1 MPLTTEMGLP
11 VPPPILSGVPRKVT
25 GVGWSLLRSGM
36 LEKGLLCLLPTVPQ
50 TEVQEV
56 GWK

>member
-1 MPLTTEMGLP
+1 MTLTTEMGLP

-25 GVGWSLLRSGM
+25 GVGSLLRSGM